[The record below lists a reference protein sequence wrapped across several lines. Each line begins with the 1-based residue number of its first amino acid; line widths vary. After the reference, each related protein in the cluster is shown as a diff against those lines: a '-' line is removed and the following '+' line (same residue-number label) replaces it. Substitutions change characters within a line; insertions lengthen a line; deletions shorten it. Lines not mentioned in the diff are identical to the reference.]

1 MLKMLAVMTFEDI
14 TGDGRLWA
22 VRYEGHPD
30 NILAMTFEKWNDHD
44 WLRDFF
50 VANSCDLSSYFKIT
64 NLNQAIYDTI
74 SDAQEMECVI
84 LDSISSDK
92 LDSLFKPLENL
103 RASEVLLGK
112 EKAKGARNFR
122 HDSWLRLYAIRF
134 QRNSYLVTGG
144 AIKLTRTMKERE
156 HTLEELRKLE
166 NVRNFLLSEGAYD
179 IDGFYDLIQNTR

>member
-64 NLNQAIYDTI
+64 NL
-74 SDAQEMECVI
+74 
-84 LDSISSDK
+84 
-92 LDSLFKPLENL
+92 

-112 EKAKGARNFR
+112 EKVKGARNFR
-122 HDSWLRLYAIRF
+122 HDR
-134 QRNSYLVTGG
+134 G
-144 AIKLTRTMKERE
+144 
-156 HTLEELRKLE
+156 
-166 NVRNFLLSEGAYD
+166 
-179 IDGFYDLIQNTR
+179 

>member
-1 MLKMLAVMTFEDI
+1 MNFEDI
-14 TGDGRLWA
+14 TGDGCLWA
-22 VRYEGHPD
+22 VRYAGDPD
-30 NILAMTFEKWNDHD
+30 NILAMTFEKWNDQD
-44 WLRDFF
+44 WLKDFF

-74 SDAQEMECVI
+74 SDAQELECVI

-144 AIKLTRTMKERE
+144 AIKLTYTMQERS
-156 HTLEELRKLE
+156 HTLKELERMEE
-166 NVRNFLLSEGAYD
+166 VRNHLIDNGVTDL
-179 IDGFYDLIQNTR
+179 DGFVDFVMHN